1 MNEIQMWVE
10 IQRGSYGGVGVSK
23 PPSFTGVSTQK
34 TLDKELTELVFEFE
48 PKFVLITTLVFCK
61 VDGHREVI

>member
-1 MNEIQMWVE
+1 MEEWGFPS
-10 IQRGSYGGVGVSK
+10 RPVSLVFPHK
-23 PPSFTGVSTQK
+23 RH
-34 TLDKELTELVFEFE
+34 LIELTELVFEFE